1 MSEMKIFLI
10 SNTAW
15 SLVNFRSGLM
25 RELLAA
31 GHEVVAVAPPDESVE
46 RIESLGIGYM
56 PLSMDNKGTHPGK
69 DLLLLWRIYALL
81 RDERPDLVISYTIKP
96 VIYASLAARWLQISV
111 INVVTGLGTAFMRE
125 GLLSMLVG
133 TLYQFSQ
140 RRVQKLF
147 FLNRDDLHFFNERR
161 LAPADRIE
169 MLPSEGIDLSHFTLS
184 SKLNSADDKAF
195 RFLLIARMIWD
206 KGIGEYV
213 EAARRIRNQNVD
225 AVFYLLGFL
234 DVQNATAIS
243 RQQMD
248 EWVAE
253 GVVQYVGVTDDVRDH
268 IAAADCIVL
277 PSYREGVPRTLL
289 EAAAMGRPIITTNA
303 VGCREVVDD
312 GANGWLCMPRDAED
326 LAQKMR
332 WMMAL
337 APEER
342 AAMGRLGRDKV
353 EREFDEKV
361 VISRYWNAIESIS
374 ERKKA

>member
-1 MSEMKIFLI
+1 MKIFLI